1 MEIKISLSLLIKL
14 IFKGIPLLISL
25 ETIFDEGYLLKI
37 TLAISTK
44 KKFKTAKTIRFIFCV
59 IKKVVYLRLT
69 FFPGKEPDI
78 YYF

>member
-14 IFKGIPLLISL
+14 IFQGLISL

-44 KKFKTAKTIRFIFCV
+44 KKFKTAKTIRFIFFV

>member
-1 MEIKISLSLLIKL
+1 MEIKISLSLSIKL

-44 KKFKTAKTIRFIFCV
+44 KNSK
-59 IKKVVYLRLT
+59 RLKRSGS
-69 FFPGKEPDI
+69 FFV
-78 YYF
+78 